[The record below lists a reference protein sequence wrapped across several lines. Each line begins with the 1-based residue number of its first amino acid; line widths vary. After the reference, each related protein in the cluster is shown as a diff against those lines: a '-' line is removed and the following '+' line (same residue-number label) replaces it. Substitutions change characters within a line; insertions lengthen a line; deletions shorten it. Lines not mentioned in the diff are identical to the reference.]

1 MRATIVSTS
10 NLKPVSITFPCL
22 SFFSV
27 LSWSGDSDKGVTA
40 YEKGDYKT
48 TLREWTPLVEEGDA
62 LAQVKMSASYVLG
75 QGVLKDY
82 VYAHMW
88 GNIAA
93 SNGNENGAK
102 LRDNVAEF
110 MTPGDISSAQRLS
123 LIHI

>member
-48 TLREWTPLVEEGDA
+48 ALREWTPLAEQGVARAQYNLGFMVLLVIGASIGLLRRSHIVWGVFTGVSNPSITCHFDVWK
-62 LAQVKMSASYVLG
+62 LAQ
-75 QGVLKDY
+75 
-82 VYAHMW
+82 
-88 GNIAA
+88 
-93 SNGNENGAK
+93 
-102 LRDNVAEF
+102 
-110 MTPGDISSAQRLS
+110 TQRF
-123 LIHI
+123 